1 MLTYKIRPL
10 SVPWRQLGCRQSEA
24 TLASGQP
31 VQMEGGEQGW
41 WSSEAVARVCSSQ
54 VGQLLCHA
62 VYCVISIWMSTN
74 PY

>member
-1 MLTYKIRPL
+1 METAI
-10 SVPWRQLGCRQSEA
+10 GCRQSEA

-54 VGQLLCHA
+54 VGHA
-62 VYCVISIWMSTN
+62 VVVSCSIMDVD
-74 PY
+74 